1 MICEIFNFP
10 KFRVERTLILDRD
23 QTLIADEGY
32 FHDPDRIFYLDTNF
46 DFIEQLEKAKVAV
59 ILVSNQSGIGRG
71 LFPIQATLDVNKQIA
86 NFFQQ
91 MKGSLCA
98 SVFCPHLPIDEC
110 GCRKPEIAML
120 EFAFKLTE
128 SRINDSLFIGDKM
141 SDSEAAKNFGI
152 PFMESK
158 SLGIRQL
165 IQEWI

>member
-1 MICEIFNFP
+1 MICEVFNFP
-10 KFRVERTLILDRD
+10 KYRVERTLLLDRD
-23 QTLIADEGY
+23 RTLIADEGY
-32 FHDPDRIFYLDTNF
+32 FHDPNQIVYLDTGF

-71 LFPIQATLDVNKQIA
+71 LFPIQAALDVNKQIA
-86 NFFQQ
+86 RFFQQ

-98 SVFCPHLPIDEC
+98 SVFCPHLPIDQC
-110 GCRKPEIAML
+110 GCRKPETAML
-120 EFAFKLTE
+120 EFAFRLTG
-128 SRINDSLFIGDKM
+128 SKNNDSLFIGDKM

-158 SLGIRQL
+158 GLGIRPL